1 MKMLFKVPFVTAVI
15 VIVSLFITTGT
26 SIAAKTGVIDMSAIY
41 RDFKE
46 VNKSQ
51 AYLKD
56 KKEEYQGKIDKNKFS
71 LKEEELA
78 LESIK
83 DDLRNNSDK
92 YTEDEMRKKENEQR
106 RLVTSWQKKFRTM
119 KTKFEGFKDELEEIE
134 RKEFSAIKQKIDTA
148 VTAIS
153 KRNRLD
159 LVIEKQWVYYGQ
171 TIDIT
176 DQVIKQL
183 EGN

>member
-1 MKMLFKVPFVTAVI
+1 MKMLSKSPFITVMVI
-15 VIVSLFITTGT
+15 IVSLFIATGT
-26 SIAAKTGVIDMSAIY
+26 SLAAKTGIIDMSAIY

-46 VNKSQ
+46 VTKSQ
-51 AYLKD
+51 SYLKD
-56 KKEEYQGKIDKNKFS
+56 KKDEYQGKIDKEKFS

-78 LESIK
+78 LESLK

-92 YTEDEMRKKENEQR
+92 YTEEELKTKENEQR

-119 KTKFEGFKDELEEIE
+119 KTKFEGFKDELEEVE
-134 RKEFSAIKQKIDTA
+134 RKEFSAIKTKIDAA
-148 VTAIS
+148 VNLVS
-153 KRNRLD
+153 KRNKLD
-159 LVIEKQWVYYGQ
+159 LVIEKQWVYYGE
-171 TIDIT
+171 TFDIT